1 MTEYQLRPPPGSIAP
16 VQEATVQLGSA
27 RDRVERARQSSG
39 RHQQGLAKLTA
50 DNVVL
55 VLRLRQCEAGLA
67 AATAERDTLKLEI
80 SEKRGPWFEEVSL
93 PVPLPDL

>member
-1 MTEYQLRPPPGSIAP
+1 MTEYHLRLSPDSIAP
-16 VQEATVQLGSA
+16 VQEATLQLGSA
-27 RDRVERARQSSG
+27 RDRAERARQSSE

-55 VLRLRQCEAGLA
+55 MLRLRQCEAGLA
-67 AATAERDTLKLEI
+67 AATTERDALKMES

-93 PVPLPDL
+93 PVA

>member
-1 MTEYQLRPPPGSIAP
+1 M
-16 VQEATVQLGSA
+16 QEATVQLGSA
-27 RDRVERARQSSG
+27 RERAGRARQSAE

-55 VLRLRQCEAGLA
+55 VLRLRQCKAGLA
-67 AATAERDTLKLEI
+67 AATAERDALQLET

-93 PVPLPDL
+93 PVPLSRPLMCPCLLLITAA